1 MGNIIDLSNKTFF
14 VTGAGSGIGRE
25 TALVLGEQGA
35 HVVMLDLSQEGLDE
49 TLAAMSG
56 TGHIAKV
63 CDLSDIDALPA
74 MMKDIIAETGPVDGL
89 VHCAGISSRKPLNV
103 LKAAGFQKVMDVNFY
118 SFVELTRLLTKKGCM
133 NDGGSIVVMSSIS
146 SIKGYKA
153 KTEYCV
159 SKAAVDAFVR
169 CMAQELAS
177 KRIRVNS
184 IMPGEV
190 NTPLSQKAREMAVA
204 AGHGETEEQPLGIT
218 EPREVANTIAFLLS
232 DATQTITGTAVKMGG
247 GNFLNSTSP
256 FTLAGKKILV
266 IGQTTGLEQS
276 IIAQLMLM
284 GASAVSGEINENS
297 DVDTQIKEIVNVEK
311 QFDGF
316 VFSKTVSD
324 FRPLGMT
331 KHATLEKLMNDN
343 YFLFIDILRTLVKTR
358 ALKQGA
364 SIVAISSI
372 SSIRSMKAKTAF
384 ASAKAALD
392 ASVRCLATELADR
405 GIRINTIQKGFVD
418 ADLEKGHILSI
429 TAINGGAEMARQPL
443 GMTKAEEVGNT
454 VTFLLSD
461 ASHTITG
468 TSIVIDGGYTL

>member
-1 MGNIIDLSNKTFF
+1 
-14 VTGAGSGIGRE
+14 
-25 TALVLGEQGA
+25 
-35 HVVMLDLSQEGLDE
+35 
-49 TLAAMSG
+49 
-56 TGHIAKV
+56 
-63 CDLSDIDALPA
+63 
-74 MMKDIIAETGPVDGL
+74 
-89 VHCAGISSRKPLNV
+89 
-103 LKAAGFQKVMDVNFY
+103 
-118 SFVELTRLLTKKGCM
+118 
-133 NDGGSIVVMSSIS
+133 
-146 SIKGYKA
+146 
-153 KTEYCV
+153 
-159 SKAAVDAFVR
+159 
-169 CMAQELAS
+169 
-177 KRIRVNS
+177 
-184 IMPGEV
+184 
-190 NTPLSQKAREMAVA
+190 
-204 AGHGETEEQPLGIT
+204 
-218 EPREVANTIAFLLS
+218 
-232 DATQTITGTAVKMGG
+232 
-247 GNFLNSTSP
+247 
-256 FTLAGKKILV
+256 
-266 IGQTTGLEQS
+266 
-276 IIAQLMLM
+276 MLM

-364 SIVAISSI
+364 SIVAMSSI